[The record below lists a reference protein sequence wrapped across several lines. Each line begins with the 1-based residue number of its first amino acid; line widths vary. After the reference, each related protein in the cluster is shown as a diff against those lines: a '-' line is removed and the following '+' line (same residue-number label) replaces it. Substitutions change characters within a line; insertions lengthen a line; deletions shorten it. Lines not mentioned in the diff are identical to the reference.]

1 MARALEGLAA
11 LVTGVGRRRGIGF
24 AIASRLVRA
33 GADVMIS
40 HFGGH
45 DAEQPWGT
53 DDPAEVRAALL
64 ALQSDQGQRL
74 HAVDAD
80 LSGPTVCDE
89 VVDVAVAEP
98 GALDILVCNHA
109 RSGGDGAL
117 DAAMIDGHYAANT
130 RSSLLLAQAFARVHD
145 DTRPGGRVVFM
156 TSGQGQG
163 PMAGEVAPAASK
175 AALAGITAT
184 VAHQLAPARHHRE
197 HDQPRPREHRL
208 PGPGRRGCAAG
219 RACRSVGWGGRMARP
234 A

>member
-98 GALDILVCNHA
+98 GAL
-109 RSGGDGAL
+109 
-117 DAAMIDGHYAANT
+117 
-130 RSSLLLAQAFARVHD
+130 
-145 DTRPGGRVVFM
+145 
-156 TSGQGQG
+156 
-163 PMAGEVAPAASK
+163 E
-175 AALAGITAT
+175 
-184 VAHQLAPARHHRE
+184 
-197 HDQPRPREHRL
+197 
-208 PGPGRRGCAAG
+208 
-219 RACRSVGWGGRMARP
+219 
-234 A
+234 